1 MIRKDLFVHT
11 LNNARMGLLADEA
24 SDALHACVEA
34 ARETGKPATL
44 TLTLT
49 LKANGATGQ
58 LHLHD
63 QIKTRLPARLPAL
76 DKGATI
82 LFITPEGN
90 LQRED
95 PRQLT
100 LAIKPVVDDRPVSFK
115 TV

>member
-63 QIKTRLPARLPAL
+63 QIKTRLPAL

-82 LFITPEGN
+82 LFMTPEGN